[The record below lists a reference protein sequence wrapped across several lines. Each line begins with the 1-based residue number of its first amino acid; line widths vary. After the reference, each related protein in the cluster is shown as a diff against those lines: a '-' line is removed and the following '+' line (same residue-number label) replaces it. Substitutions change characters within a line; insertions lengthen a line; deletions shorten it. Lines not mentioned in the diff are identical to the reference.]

1 MSIQV
6 NIRKNQLRLW
16 LNSERIS
23 VDNQIGEVVGS
34 SKATQEIIFQVS
46 ILEYRK
52 RFLNSEIKKL
62 SNQLKTIKK

>member
-16 LNSERIS
+16 LHSERIS

-34 SKATQEIIFQVS
+34 SKDTQEILFQVS

-62 SNQLKTIKK
+62 SKQLNTIKK

>member
-62 SNQLKTIKK
+62 SKQLKTIKK